1 MNRFFVS
8 SEAIS
13 DRLVRLTQAQSHQLC
28 HVLRLERG
36 DPVLV
41 LDNLGWEYD
50 VRLERVDAQEASGVV
65 VHKRRASGEPKA
77 ELTLYQSLLAR
88 EKFEWVLQKGTEL
101 GVSRFVPLLTRRGLV
116 RTRQG
121 VKKEKFERWRRIL
134 REAAE
139 QSGRAR
145 IPVLEGPVPL
155 RPALDGAADLDL
167 RLVATPHGEGVSL
180 HRALRQ
186 RAPEKPVSIGLF
198 VGPEGGF
205 DPEEMELCLEAGAQP
220 VRLGPRVLR
229 TETAALVGA
238 ALILYE
244 LGDLE

>member
-36 DPVLV
+36 DPVLI

-50 VRLERVDAQEASGVV
+50 VRLECVDAKEASGVV
-65 VHKRRASGEPKA
+65 VHKRRAAGEPKA
-77 ELTLYQSLLAR
+77 LLTLYPSLLAR
-88 EKFEWVLQKGTEL
+88 EKFEWVLQKETEL
-101 GVSRFVPLLTRRGLV
+101 GVSRFVPMLTRRGLV

-121 VKKEKFERWRRIL
+121 VKKEKLERWRRIL

-139 QSGRAR
+139 QCGRAR
-145 IPVLEGPVPL
+145 IPVLERPVPL
-155 RPALDGAADLDL
+155 CPALDGAADLDL
-167 RLVATPHGEGVSL
+167 RLVATPNGEGVAL
-180 HRALRQ
+180 HRAMGQL
-186 RAPEKPVSIGLF
+186 AKEKPVSIGLF

-205 DPEEMELCLEAGAQP
+205 DPEEVELCLEAGAQQ

-229 TETAALVGA
+229 TETAAVVGA
-238 ALILYE
+238 P
-244 LGDLE
+244 